1 MATITPNTENFS
13 AQSLDTFK
21 EKTGSD
27 SNDILLGTTDIHSP
41 VGKEVSD
48 AFMLASDDVN
58 TNASHTAVTDYQTGT
73 SHDVLDIRDLISNH
87 ATPDN
92 VGGYL
97 QFTVNNGAVTLGI
110 DLSSADG
117 SGNSTYVAL
126 ASIEGVSGLSATQI
140 MNTLLA
146 NHEIKFD

>member
-1 MATITPNTENFS
+1 MATITPNTDSLS
-13 AQSLDTFK
+13 AQSVDTFN
-21 EKTGSD
+21 EKTGSE
-27 SNDILLGTTDIHSP
+27 SNDILLGASDIHSP
-41 VGKEVSD
+41 VGGD
-48 AFMLASDDVN
+48 ASAVFMLASDSVN
-58 TNASHTAVTDYQTGT
+58 TSISHTTVTDYQTGT
-73 SHDVLDIRDLISNH
+73 NPDALDIRDLISNH